1 MQVDPEGAPDIGYL
15 GLWSLHCTEVL
26 LRGCRDILCS
36 RLALLAACLA
46 DAGQQLKK
54 CEKEKKVDYVEGQMV
69 KKMEFR
75 AEPRKIIGDIMKRY
89 SYQQWWK
96 DDDRFLQNVCRKDV
110 NFWTPLKD
118 MEEWSM
124 CSWQLEKC
132 ATPNEVALK
141 SQLLERKE
149 ELEQM
154 FQFMKEF
161 CGDQPAARGA
171 MKDFAMNPSQ
181 AL

>member
-96 DDDRFLQNVCRKDV
+96 DDDRFLQNVCREDV
-110 NFWTPLKD
+110 NFLDPL
-118 MEEWSM
+118 EGHGGVEHV
-124 CSWQLEKC
+124 QL
-132 ATPNEVALK
+132 AAGEVCYSK
-141 SQLLERKE
+141 
-149 ELEQM
+149 
-154 FQFMKEF
+154 
-161 CGDQPAARGA
+161 
-171 MKDFAMNPSQ
+171 
-181 AL
+181 